1 MDRIADRNVTRARS
15 ARCLVLGRSIALAA
29 VLMASAGYAQES
41 GNTSPAKPTAFSGCV
56 QKASGSGNTLIISGE
71 AVCATLKGKLAE
83 EKLIGHQVDLKG
95 VLTARTASVA
105 ASIEV
110 QSVEKIGE
118 SCSDVCKLQ
127 PPGTRGLRPPKDH
140 EIPGTE
146 GGTPGVVAPPH
157 K

>member
-1 MDRIADRNVTRARS
+1 MGRMADRIVACTASTRDFVVGGA
-15 ARCLVLGRSIALAA
+15 IAL
-29 VLMASAGYAQES
+29 VVVFTASAGYAQES
-41 GNTSPAKPTAFSGCV
+41 GKASPAKPVAYSGCV
-56 QKASGSGNTLIISGE
+56 QKAPGSSNTLVISGP
-71 AVCATLKGKLAE
+71 AVCATLKGKLSE

-95 VLTARTASVA
+95 VLTPRTASVA

-110 QSVEKIGE
+110 ESVEKVGE
-118 SCSDVCKLQ
+118 SCSDVCSLQ
-127 PPGTRGLRPPKDH
+127 PPGTRGLRPQKDH

>member
-1 MDRIADRNVTRARS
+1 MDRIADRIVTRARS
-15 ARCLVLGRSIALAA
+15 ARGLVLGRSIALIA
-29 VLMASAGYAQES
+29 VFMASAGYAQES
-41 GNTSPAKPTAFSGCV
+41 GTSPAKPAAFSGCV
-56 QKASGSGNTLIISGE
+56 QKASGSSNTLVISGA

-127 PPGTRGLRPPKDH
+127 PPGTRGLRPPRDH